1 MFRKLT
7 LAVAATAALGAAALA
22 PTAAS
27 AGGGHGHHGGHGWG
41 HGGGHGIGFGF
52 SPVIVSGGYAD
63 DTGCY
68 VQRRVRTPH
77 GIRWRTVNVCY

>member
-7 LAVAATAALGAAALA
+7 LALAASAALGAAALA

-27 AGGGHGHHGGHGWG
+27 AHGWGHWGHHGWG
-41 HGGGHGIGFGF
+41 HGFGFGF
-52 SPVIVSGGYAD
+52 SPVVVSGGYD
-63 DTGCY
+63 DGCL
-68 VQRRVRTPH
+68 VQRRVRTPY

>member
-1 MFRKLT
+1 MFRKLA
-7 LAVAATAALGAAALA
+7 LAIAASAALGAAALA

-27 AGGGHGHHGGHGWG
+27 AHGWGHHWGHGWG
-41 HGGGHGIGFGF
+41 YGHGFGFGF

-63 DTGCY
+63 DDGCY
-68 VQRRVRTPH
+68 VQRRVRTPY